1 MDNRNN
7 SDAGIGGNLIAVLLD
22 LDECPSNVGEVAAV
36 SDQQLMLIRR
46 DRNELVGVKHAC
58 LDIPDCKCIEYRA
71 GIAMVSHRG
80 DSHWFRAGRR
90 PGSHARHECQMR
102 F

>member
-7 SDAGIGGNLIAVLLD
+7 SDAEIGGNLIAVLLD

-46 DRNELVGVKHAC
+46 DRNE
-58 LDIPDCKCIEYRA
+58 
-71 GIAMVSHRG
+71 
-80 DSHWFRAGRR
+80 WFRAGRR
-90 PGSHARHECQMR
+90 PDSHVRHEYQMR

>member
-36 SDQQLMLIRR
+36 SDQQLMLIRW
-46 DRNELVGVKHAC
+46 DRNELVGFKHAC
-58 LDIPDCKCIEYRA
+58 LDIPDCKRIDYRA
-71 GIAMVSHRG
+71 GIAWYRIVVIATGFALAAVLVVMPVMN
-80 DSHWFRAGRR
+80 
-90 PGSHARHECQMR
+90 AR
-102 F
+102 